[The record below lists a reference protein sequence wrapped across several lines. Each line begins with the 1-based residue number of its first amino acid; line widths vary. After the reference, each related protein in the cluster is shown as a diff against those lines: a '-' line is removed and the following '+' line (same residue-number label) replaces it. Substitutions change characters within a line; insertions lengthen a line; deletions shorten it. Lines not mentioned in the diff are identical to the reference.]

1 MKKIMLGMM
10 ALCAA
15 TAFGDL
21 KIGTVDMMTLVRNHK
36 NYDTNKKILQGSE
49 KDYQKELDSMK
60 AELDALQ
67 DEGKKIADQARNPM
81 ISQAQ
86 KDKIEKELLDIQ
98 NKYVAGQQKLRSKAM
113 ESQQKLQELET
124 QLLKITTE
132 EIRAVVNKFAED
144 NDYER
149 RWASIPSTPRA
160 GRKTMKASEL
170 AKVLGGTLEGE
181 DVELSACGGLE
192 EARPGDLS
200 FCKDPKHVKLVES
213 TKASAVLLPPEW
225 DKGAPC
231 SVIRVADPNHACMA
245 AAKMFAPPEPVRAPG
260 VHSTAIVDPSVK
272 LGKDVHIGPFTVIE
286 KGAEIG
292 DGAVIE
298 AQVFI
303 GEGCKVGA
311 KTHIYPQVTLREGTI
326 VGADCI
332 IHCGVRLGGD
342 GYGFNNGRRE
352 DGSVFIEKIP
362 QLGIVEI
369 GDGVEIGSNTT
380 IDRARIG
387 RTYIGPMTKIDN
399 LVQIGHNV
407 KVKGYSGLIAQS
419 GVAGSTEIGY
429 GCLIWA
435 QAGIS
440 GHIKIADG
448 VQVGPQAGVPQSLD
462 GSLKYVIGAP
472 AMSMKDLAA
481 ITLAPKMIQKLKG
494 EVKELKAQLAAK

>member
-1 MKKIMLGMM
+1 
-10 ALCAA
+10 
-15 TAFGDL
+15 
-21 KIGTVDMMTLVRNHK
+21 
-36 NYDTNKKILQGSE
+36 
-49 KDYQKELDSMK
+49 
-60 AELDALQ
+60 
-67 DEGKKIADQARNPM
+67 
-81 ISQAQ
+81 
-86 KDKIEKELLDIQ
+86 
-98 NKYVAGQQKLRSKAM
+98 
-113 ESQQKLQELET
+113 
-124 QLLKITTE
+124 
-132 EIRAVVNKFAED
+132 
-144 NDYER
+144 
-149 RWASIPSTPRA
+149 
-160 GRKTMKASEL
+160 MKASEL

-200 FCKDPKHVKLVES
+200 FCKDPKHVQLVES
-213 TKASAVLLPPEW
+213 TKASAVLLPPDW

-231 SVIRVADPNHACMA
+231 SVIRVADPNHACMT

-260 VHSTAIVDPSVK
+260 VHPTAIVDPSAK
-272 LGKDVHIGPFTVIE
+272 LGKDVHVGAFTVVE

-352 DGSVFIEKIP
+352 DGSIFIEKIP

-399 LVQIGHNV
+399 LVQIG
-407 KVKGYSGLIAQS
+407 A
-419 GVAGSTEIGY
+419 
-429 GCLIWA
+429 
-435 QAGIS
+435 
-440 GHIKIADG
+440 
-448 VQVGPQAGVPQSLD
+448 
-462 GSLKYVIGAP
+462 
-472 AMSMKDLAA
+472 
-481 ITLAPKMIQKLKG
+481 
-494 EVKELKAQLAAK
+494 

>member
-1 MKKIMLGMM
+1 
-10 ALCAA
+10 
-15 TAFGDL
+15 
-21 KIGTVDMMTLVRNHK
+21 
-36 NYDTNKKILQGSE
+36 
-49 KDYQKELDSMK
+49 
-60 AELDALQ
+60 
-67 DEGKKIADQARNPM
+67 
-81 ISQAQ
+81 
-86 KDKIEKELLDIQ
+86 
-98 NKYVAGQQKLRSKAM
+98 
-113 ESQQKLQELET
+113 
-124 QLLKITTE
+124 
-132 EIRAVVNKFAED
+132 
-144 NDYER
+144 
-149 RWASIPSTPRA
+149 
-160 GRKTMKASEL
+160 MKASEL
-170 AKVLGGTLEGE
+170 ADFLGGVLEGPN
-181 DVELSACGGLE
+181 VEITACGGLE

-200 FCKDPKHVKLVES
+200 FCKDPKHVRLVQS

-225 DKGAPC
+225 SLGAPC
-231 SVIRVADPNHACMA
+231 AIIRVSDPNRACMA
-245 AAKMFAPPEPVRAPG
+245 AAKLFAPPDPERPAG
-260 VHSTAIVDPSVK
+260 VHPTAVVDPSVK
-272 LGKDVHIGPFTVIE
+272 LAEGVHIGAYTVVE
-286 KGAEIG
+286 KGTEIG
-292 DGAVIE
+292 EGAVIE

-303 GEGCKVGA
+303 GEGCRVGA
-311 KTHIYPQVTLREGTI
+311 RTHIYPQVTLREGTL

-435 QAGIS
+435 QAGVS

-462 GSLKYVIGAP
+462 GSVKYVIGTP
-472 AMSMKDLAA
+472 AESMKEFGGRVLV
-481 ITLAPKMIQKLKG
+481 PKMLAKLKA
-494 EVKELKAQLAAK
+494 EVKSIKAQIPSR

>member
-1 MKKIMLGMM
+1 
-10 ALCAA
+10 
-15 TAFGDL
+15 
-21 KIGTVDMMTLVRNHK
+21 
-36 NYDTNKKILQGSE
+36 
-49 KDYQKELDSMK
+49 
-60 AELDALQ
+60 
-67 DEGKKIADQARNPM
+67 
-81 ISQAQ
+81 
-86 KDKIEKELLDIQ
+86 
-98 NKYVAGQQKLRSKAM
+98 
-113 ESQQKLQELET
+113 
-124 QLLKITTE
+124 
-132 EIRAVVNKFAED
+132 
-144 NDYER
+144 
-149 RWASIPSTPRA
+149 
-160 GRKTMKASEL
+160 MKASEL
-170 AKVLGGTLEGE
+170 SSLLGGILEGA
-181 DVELSACGGLE
+181 DVELSACAGLE

-200 FCKDPKHVKLVES
+200 FCKDVRHRALVES
-213 TKASAVLLPPEW
+213 TKASAVLLSPEW
-225 DKGAPC
+225 TEKAPC
-231 SVIRVADPNHACMA
+231 TVIRVDDPNRACMEA
-245 AAKMFAPPEPVRAPG
+245 ARIFAPAEPKREAG
-260 VHSTAIVDPSVK
+260 VHPTALVDESVK
-272 LGKDVHIGPFTVIE
+272 LGEGVHVGAFTVIE

-303 GEGCKVGA
+303 GEGCRIGGS
-311 KTHIYPQVTLREGTI
+311 THIYPQVTLREGTV
-326 VGADCI
+326 VGRDCI

-362 QLGIVEI
+362 QLGVVEI

-419 GVAGSTEIGY
+419 GIAGSTEIGY

-435 QAGIS
+435 QAGVS

-462 GSLKYVIGAP
+462 GTQKYVIGSP

-481 ITLAPKMIQKLKG
+481 ITLAPKMIAKLKV
-494 EVKELKAQLAAK
+494 EVKAIKSRLEGR

>member
-1 MKKIMLGMM
+1 
-10 ALCAA
+10 
-15 TAFGDL
+15 
-21 KIGTVDMMTLVRNHK
+21 
-36 NYDTNKKILQGSE
+36 
-49 KDYQKELDSMK
+49 
-60 AELDALQ
+60 
-67 DEGKKIADQARNPM
+67 
-81 ISQAQ
+81 
-86 KDKIEKELLDIQ
+86 
-98 NKYVAGQQKLRSKAM
+98 
-113 ESQQKLQELET
+113 
-124 QLLKITTE
+124 
-132 EIRAVVNKFAED
+132 
-144 NDYER
+144 
-149 RWASIPSTPRA
+149 
-160 GRKTMKASEL
+160 MKASEL
-170 AKVLGGTLEGE
+170 AATLGGILEGA
-181 DVELSACGGLE
+181 DVELLACAGLE

-200 FCKDPKHVKLVES
+200 FCKDPKHVKLVQG
-213 TKASAVLLPPEW
+213 TQADAVLLPLDW
-225 DKGAPC
+225 THGAPC

-245 AAKMFAPPEPVRAPG
+245 AAKIFAPPEPVRAPG
-260 VHSTAIVDPSVK
+260 VHASAIVDPTAK
-272 LGKDVHIGPFTVIE
+272 LGKDVHVGPFTVIE

-298 AQVFI
+298 AQVFV
-303 GEGCKVGA
+303 GEGCRVGA
-311 KTHIYPQVTLREGTI
+311 GTRLYPQVTLREGTI
-326 VGADCI
+326 VGRECI

-352 DGSVFIEKIP
+352 DGSIFIEKIP

-419 GVAGSTEIGY
+419 GIAGSSEIGY

-462 GSLKYVIGAP
+462 GSVRYVIGTP
-472 AMSMKDLAA
+472 AESMKDFGGRL
-481 ITLAPKMIQKLKG
+481 LVPKMLAKLKA
-494 EVKELKAQLAAK
+494 ELKELKDK

>member
-1 MKKIMLGMM
+1 
-10 ALCAA
+10 
-15 TAFGDL
+15 
-21 KIGTVDMMTLVRNHK
+21 
-36 NYDTNKKILQGSE
+36 
-49 KDYQKELDSMK
+49 
-60 AELDALQ
+60 
-67 DEGKKIADQARNPM
+67 
-81 ISQAQ
+81 
-86 KDKIEKELLDIQ
+86 
-98 NKYVAGQQKLRSKAM
+98 
-113 ESQQKLQELET
+113 
-124 QLLKITTE
+124 
-132 EIRAVVNKFAED
+132 
-144 NDYER
+144 
-149 RWASIPSTPRA
+149 
-160 GRKTMKASEL
+160 MKASEL
-170 AKVLGGTLEGE
+170 AARLGGALEGD
-181 DVELSACGGLE
+181 DVEIFACGGLE
-192 EARPGDLS
+192 EARKGDLS
-200 FCKDPKHVKLVES
+200 FCKDVKHVKLVQS
-213 TKASAVLLPPEW
+213 TQASAILLPPDW
-225 DKGAPC
+225 SDGAPC
-231 SVIRVADPNHACMA
+231 PIIRVADPNRACIA
-245 AAKMFAPPEPVRAPG
+245 AAELFAPPTPVRAPG
-260 VHSTAIVDPSVK
+260 VHPAAIVDPSAR
-272 LGKDVHIGPFTVIE
+272 LGDNVHVGAYTIIE
-286 KGAEIG
+286 KGSVIG

-303 GEGCKVGA
+303 GENCEVGA
-311 KTHIYPQVTLREGTI
+311 RTHIYPQVTLREGTK

-332 IHCGVRLGGD
+332 FHCGVRLGGD

-352 DGSVFIEKIP
+352 DGSVYIEKIP

-481 ITLAPKMIQKLKG
+481 ITLAPKMIAKLKA
-494 EVKELKAQLAAK
+494 EVKEI

>member
-1 MKKIMLGMM
+1 
-10 ALCAA
+10 
-15 TAFGDL
+15 
-21 KIGTVDMMTLVRNHK
+21 
-36 NYDTNKKILQGSE
+36 
-49 KDYQKELDSMK
+49 
-60 AELDALQ
+60 
-67 DEGKKIADQARNPM
+67 
-81 ISQAQ
+81 
-86 KDKIEKELLDIQ
+86 
-98 NKYVAGQQKLRSKAM
+98 
-113 ESQQKLQELET
+113 
-124 QLLKITTE
+124 
-132 EIRAVVNKFAED
+132 
-144 NDYER
+144 
-149 RWASIPSTPRA
+149 
-160 GRKTMKASEL
+160 MKASEL
-170 AKVLGGTLEGE
+170 ASVLGGVLEGA
-181 DVELSACGGLE
+181 DVDLFACGGLE

-200 FCKDPKHVKLVES
+200 FCKDPKHVKLVEG

-245 AAKMFAPPEPVRAPG
+245 AAKIFAPPEPVRAPG
-260 VHSTAIVDPSVK
+260 VHPTAIVDPSVK
-272 LGKDVHIGPFTVIE
+272 LGQGVHIGAYTIVE
-286 KGAEIG
+286 KGSEIG

-311 KTHIYPQVTLREGTI
+311 GTHIYPQVTLREGTL
-326 VGADCI
+326 VGKGCI
-332 IHCGVRLGGD
+332 FHCGVRLGGD

-462 GSLKYVIGAP
+462 GSVKYVLGAP
-472 AMSMKDLAA
+472 AESMKEFGGRVLV
-481 ITLAPKMIQKLKG
+481 PKMLAKLKA
-494 EVKELKAQLAAK
+494 EVKELKAKLAQQ

>member
-1 MKKIMLGMM
+1 
-10 ALCAA
+10 
-15 TAFGDL
+15 
-21 KIGTVDMMTLVRNHK
+21 
-36 NYDTNKKILQGSE
+36 
-49 KDYQKELDSMK
+49 
-60 AELDALQ
+60 
-67 DEGKKIADQARNPM
+67 
-81 ISQAQ
+81 
-86 KDKIEKELLDIQ
+86 
-98 NKYVAGQQKLRSKAM
+98 
-113 ESQQKLQELET
+113 
-124 QLLKITTE
+124 
-132 EIRAVVNKFAED
+132 
-144 NDYER
+144 
-149 RWASIPSTPRA
+149 
-160 GRKTMKASEL
+160 MKASEL
-170 AKVLGGTLEGE
+170 AKILGGALEGN
-181 DVELSACGGLE
+181 DVDIFACGGLE

-200 FCKDPKHVKLVES
+200 FCKDTKHVKLVES
-213 TKASAVLLPPEW
+213 TKASAVLLPPSW

-231 SVIRVADPNHACMA
+231 SIIRVEDPNHACMA
-245 AAKMFAPPEPVRAPG
+245 AARLFAPPEPVRAPG
-260 VHSTAIVDPSVK
+260 VHPTAIVDSSVK
-272 LGKDVHIGPFTVIE
+272 LGAGVHVGPHTVIE
-286 KGAEIG
+286 KNAVIG

-303 GEGCKVGA
+303 GEGCRVGQR
-311 KTHIYPQVTLREGTI
+311 THIYPQVTLREGTV

-332 IHCGVRLGGD
+332 FHCGVRLGGD

-352 DGSVFIEKIP
+352 DGSVYIEKIP

-462 GSLKYVIGAP
+462 GTQKYVIGAP
-472 AMSMKDLAA
+472 AMSMKELAA
-481 ITLAPKMIQKLKG
+481 ITLAPKMIMKIKN
-494 EVKELKAQLAAK
+494 EIKELKAQLRGNG

>member
-1 MKKIMLGMM
+1 
-10 ALCAA
+10 
-15 TAFGDL
+15 
-21 KIGTVDMMTLVRNHK
+21 
-36 NYDTNKKILQGSE
+36 
-49 KDYQKELDSMK
+49 
-60 AELDALQ
+60 
-67 DEGKKIADQARNPM
+67 
-81 ISQAQ
+81 
-86 KDKIEKELLDIQ
+86 
-98 NKYVAGQQKLRSKAM
+98 
-113 ESQQKLQELET
+113 
-124 QLLKITTE
+124 
-132 EIRAVVNKFAED
+132 
-144 NDYER
+144 
-149 RWASIPSTPRA
+149 
-160 GRKTMKASEL
+160 MKASEL
-170 AKVLGGTLEGE
+170 ANILGGTLEGE
-181 DVELSACGGLE
+181 DVEVRACGGLE
-192 EARPGDLS
+192 EARPGDVS
-200 FCKDPKHVKLVES
+200 FCKDPKHIKLVES
-213 TKASAVLLPPEW
+213 TKASVVLLPPEW

-231 SVIRVADPNHACMA
+231 TVIRVVDPNHACMS
-245 AAKMFAPPEPVRAPG
+245 AAKLFAPPEPVRAPG
-260 VHSTAIVDPSVK
+260 VHPSAVVDPSAK
-272 LGKDVHIGPFTVIE
+272 LGKDVHVGPFTVIE

-419 GVAGSTEIGY
+419 GIAGSTEIGY

-435 QAGIS
+435 QAGVS

-462 GSLKYVIGAP
+462 GSVRYVIGTP
-472 AMSMKDLAA
+472 AEPMKDFGGRVLV
-481 ITLAPKMIQKLKG
+481 PKMLAKLKA
-494 EVKELKAQLAAK
+494 EVKDLKAKVAAK